1 MANADVETFKAQLNI
16 VELAEQLTEVQHT
29 GTGALIHCPDPD
41 HEDKKP
47 SCTLYAATN
56 SWHCFSQAHHGDVI
70 KLIELLNGQ
79 SFQEALAW
87 ASVQSGIP
95 APTLDPEAQARA
107 NALKLLKTH
116 LAEELEFLPPETELP
131 HGLTLEKARALGLG
145 YAHNLSAAMAQIPR
159 KLLTPQEVA
168 AWEGGWTLEL
178 YGRGSL
184 LGFGCFLPVKNE
196 PDSEL
201 VTDEEEI
208 FDEDDWSD
216 DDEEDFVEPAT
227 VAETAEELGETPQ
240 EISLEQSIIESSLEE
255 SRLPRSKPSPLPL
268 NLPSPILG
276 PWATARELRAP
287 AFAGLAAAQK
297 TIASRKAVAVSPDLA
312 IFMELVANNFPGVIT
327 PGEAIDTRVA
337 KALASLAPKLIV
349 IISSD
354 YRRHPN
360 FWEHLRTLAAT
371 GAKIELL
378 AYREEEG
385 LGEKLTLF
393 DYLAEGIKRTKEA
406 GREAGLARMLA
417 TMEDYLSVLPS
428 ASTRELYR
436 QELKKRNLYNT

>member
-1 MANADVETFKAQLNI
+1 VVE
-16 VELAEQLTEVQHT
+16 
-29 GTGALIHCPDPD
+29 
-41 HEDKKP
+41 
-47 SCTLYAATN
+47 
-56 SWHCFSQAHHGDVI
+56 
-70 KLIELLNGQ
+70 
-79 SFQEALAW
+79 
-87 ASVQSGIP
+87 
-95 APTLDPEAQARA
+95 
-107 NALKLLKTH
+107 
-116 LAEELEFLPPETELP
+116 
-131 HGLTLEKARALGLG
+131 
-145 YAHNLSAAMAQIPR
+145 
-159 KLLTPQEVA
+159 
-168 AWEGGWTLEL
+168 
-178 YGRGSL
+178 
-184 LGFGCFLPVKNE
+184 
-196 PDSEL
+196 
-201 VTDEEEI
+201 EEEI
-208 FDEDDWSD
+208 FDADDWA
-216 DDEEDFVEPAT
+216 DDEEDEDFIEAAESETTGEVVVESDEAP
-227 VAETAEELGETPQ
+227 E
-240 EISLEQSIIESSLEE
+240 EISLEQGIIESSLEE

-268 NLPSPILG
+268 SLPSPILG

-297 TIASRKAVAVSPDLA
+297 TIAGRKAVAVSPDLA

-393 DYLAEGIKRTKEA
+393 DYLAEGIKRAKEA
-406 GREAGLARMLA
+406 GREAGLTRMRA

-436 QELKKRNLYNT
+436 QELKKRALL